1 MNPIRKRLTVICG
14 HYGSGKTNLCLN
26 LALQC
31 AREGKRVTLID
42 IDTANVYFRSSD
54 HADMLS
60 KEGIRVIGPLYANTN
75 VDIPALPASIDSA
88 ISDDECVIIDV
99 GGDDVGAMTLS
110 RYSKGIADT
119 DYDIFCVINRYR
131 SSTTTAEEAVAISK
145 EIEDTCHLRMTGI
158 INNSHLKQLTTVDT
172 ILDSSDFADRTS
184 ELMDVPIIMTTA
196 PRALGDINLK
206 GKMTYP
212 IDVYIGAPWENGV
225 VANAEGNR

>member
-99 GGDDVGAMTLS
+99 GGDDVGALS
-110 RYSKGIADT
+110 FLQIP
-119 DYDIFCVINRYR
+119 
-131 SSTTTAEEAVAISK
+131 
-145 EIEDTCHLRMTGI
+145 
-158 INNSHLKQLTTVDT
+158 SHH
-172 ILDSSDFADRTS
+172 I
-184 ELMDVPIIMTTA
+184 
-196 PRALGDINLK
+196 
-206 GKMTYP
+206 
-212 IDVYIGAPWENGV
+212 
-225 VANAEGNR
+225 